1 MSPLLATM
9 GNRIVETLPQHL
21 PPIVGEFVFFP
32 TGSLN
37 SSTMSMERVGQESF
51 ITPSEIGKMSE
62 KPFGAILLLIVACI
76 YIQNTFTPL
85 KDCPQNVLQKSH
97 FLPKEG
103 CS

>member
-1 MSPLLATM
+1 
-9 GNRIVETLPQHL
+9 
-21 PPIVGEFVFFP
+21 
-32 TGSLN
+32 
-37 SSTMSMERVGQESF
+37 MSMPEENCFNYHNGEGGAGKLHF
-51 ITPSEIGKMSE
+51 TPSEIGKMSE
-62 KPFGAILLLIVACI
+62 RPFGAILLLIVACI